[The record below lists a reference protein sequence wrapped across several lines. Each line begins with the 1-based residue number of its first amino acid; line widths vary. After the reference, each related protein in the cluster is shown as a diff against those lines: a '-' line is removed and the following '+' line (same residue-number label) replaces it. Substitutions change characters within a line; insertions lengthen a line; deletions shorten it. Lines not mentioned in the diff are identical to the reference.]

1 MGKIAFLFSGQGSQY
16 PGMAK
21 DLYENVKE
29 VHDFFG
35 VAEAIRPGTIIQMF
49 KGTDEELKKTENTQP
64 CLFLADIAG
73 ALALESAGIH
83 PDAVA
88 GFSLGEVVG
97 LAVSGA
103 LTKSEAFRLVCKRA
117 GFMQKAS
124 EEVKGSMIAVIGMD
138 KEELISQCRKS
149 KVYPVNF
156 NCPGQIVVSGE
167 EGNMDKFKEK
177 LKKSEVRFIELS
189 VGGSFHTPYMKEA
202 AESLKE
208 ELKASGNYKLTA
220 TDKPLYANKTASP
233 YPKETDEMIDILSD
247 QIQSSVRWE
256 DTLINMAESGVD
268 TFIEC
273 GPGRTLSGFV
283 KRTVKGAKIYNISDL
298 SSLEKITSELG
309 TNEELQA
316 KEQTYA

>member
-1 MGKIAFLFSGQGSQY
+1 M
-16 PGMAK
+16 M
-21 DLYENVKE
+21 
-29 VHDFFG
+29 
-35 VAEAIRPGTIIQMF
+35 
-49 KGTDEELKKTENTQP
+49 
-64 CLFLADIAG
+64 
-73 ALALESAGIH
+73 
-83 PDAVA
+83 
-88 GFSLGEVVG
+88 
-97 LAVSGA
+97 
-103 LTKSEAFRLVCKRA
+103 
-117 GFMQKAS
+117 
-124 EEVKGSMIAVIGMD
+124 
-138 KEELISQCRKS
+138 
-149 KVYPVNF
+149 
-156 NCPGQIVVSGE
+156 
-167 EGNMDKFKEK
+167 
-177 LKKSEVRFIELS
+177 VRVEFYS
-189 VGGSFHTPYMKEA
+189 
-202 AESLKE
+202 
-208 ELKASGNYKLTA
+208 KLTA